1 MKKSILFVIALIAL
15 SQFASAQ
22 KYFTKNGTISF
33 DATSPGSPENITA
46 DNRTVVC
53 VLDAAKGDIQFKAAM
68 KAFTFERAL
77 MQEHFNENY
86 VESTKFPEAK
96 FIGNISNMSSITL
109 DKDGSYPAT
118 VKGKLTLHGETRD
131 VETAGKIN
139 VAKGKITA
147 TASFSVLL
155 SDYKVNVPGVVSDK
169 VSKTAK
175 ITVNCGLEPFK

>member
-1 MKKSILFVIALIAL
+1 MKKTMLLSFFLIAL
-15 SQFASAQ
+15 SQLASAQ
-22 KYFTKNGTISF
+22 KFFTKNGTIGF
-33 DATSPGSPENITA
+33 DATSPGSPEKITA

-53 VLDAAKGDIQFKAAM
+53 VLDAGKGDIQFKAAM

-86 VESTKFPEAK
+86 VESDKFPDAK
-96 FIGNISNMSSITL
+96 FTGNITNMASITL

-131 VETAGKIN
+131 VETTGKII

-147 TASFSVLL
+147 TASFSATLA
-155 SDYKVNVPGVVSDK
+155 DYKVNVPNLVADK
-169 VSKTAK
+169 VAKTAK
-175 ITVNCGLEPFK
+175 ITVNCGLEPLK